1 MNCEKKEH
9 AELEDHL
16 TSAIKAEKEVAI
28 ESKVTITALNK
39 KLLNLENETTTQ
51 DMMDITEQRKKARN
65 ERRKRHSELRDLKA
79 ENLEERGAVGL
90 TSEKKEGKKPESQHK
105 IDMNS
110 LPSTLWDDFCSLSL
124 EKI

>member
-1 MNCEKKEH
+1 M
-9 AELEDHL
+9 
-16 TSAIKAEKEVAI
+16 
-28 ESKVTITALNK
+28 
-39 KLLNLENETTTQ
+39 ENETTAQ
-51 DMMDITEQRKKARN
+51 LEREMMDVTEQRKKARN